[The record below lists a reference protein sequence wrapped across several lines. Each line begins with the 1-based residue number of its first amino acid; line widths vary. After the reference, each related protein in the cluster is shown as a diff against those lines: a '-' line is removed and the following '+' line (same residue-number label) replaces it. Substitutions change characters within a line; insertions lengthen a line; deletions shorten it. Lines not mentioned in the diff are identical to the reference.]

1 MRVTINKQQC
11 VGCGLCEELLPE
23 VFIMQNQK
31 SRVKQDGLNNIEKI
45 HVLTVAEDCPAEAII
60 VSESADDESY

>member
-31 SRVKQDGLNNIEKI
+31 SRVKQEGLKKADKYE
-45 HVLTVAEDCPAEAII
+45 VLTIAEDCPAEAII
-60 VSESADDESY
+60 VSENADDES